1 MSINTEI
8 RQALT
13 GYAPLVAHVADRVRL
28 NAAQATDT
36 LPYVVYRTDRQQQRG
51 LSAALHGEVIT
62 AELQAWAQNPGRCEQ
77 ISEAIEAAVAAA
89 LPDAV
94 VTDITTGL
102 DPETLLDFAFVRVSI
117 LR

>member
-1 MSINTEI
+1 MNINTQI

-13 GYAPLVAHVADRVRL
+13 GYSPLVAHVADRVRL
-28 NAAQATDT
+28 NAAQATDA
-36 LPYVVYRTDRQQQRG
+36 LPYVVYRTDRKQERG
-51 LSAALHGEVIT
+51 LDGSLHGEVIT

-77 ISEAIEAAVAAA
+77 IGDAIEAAVAAT
-89 LPDAV
+89 LPDAM

-102 DPETLLDFAFVRVSI
+102 DPDTLLDFVSVRVSI